1 MVASHGGRKV
11 SKRTGWNSVSV
22 IFMLLVFVAVLAY
35 GISTDNRYFLL
46 LAASLAL
53 AILIGILRRR

>member
-1 MVASHGGRKV
+1 MEVRKV
-11 SKRTGWNSVSV
+11 GKRTGWNSVSV

-53 AILIGILRRR
+53 AILVGILRRR